1 MKKALLAVLFVTV
14 FSSWCLAQTDSLPA
28 PTAEPCQ
35 PATCSEPCQPAAC
48 SGPCQTGA
56 CAVACQLPV
65 CAEPFV
71 PKWAVGLRAYS
82 LTGLPGTLV
91 LQRMLFNRIYLGM
104 GFGYSTNNAKTQ
116 NFIEDSSG
124 TIDTLS
130 HVGNGW
136 SVSVSPEIVWVLKKS
151 PKWSYATS
159 LRAGYVYSKNK
170 YDDMYSNY
178 YYYGNSTYRTWQE
191 EQKRYDLSMN
201 LLVERTIKIKN
212 KELSVGLETSFIK
225 ASSYRDTQVETYYDE
240 NHVFVYKRTYEDKYP
255 WTVSITNPLNTGASI
270 SIKYWF

>member
-1 MKKALLAVLFVTV
+1 MKRALLALLLVQLPA
-14 FSSWCLAQTDSLPA
+14 SWCLAQSDSVQVPVNNEQCQSA
-28 PTAEPCQ
+28 PCAEPCQ
-35 PATCSEPCQPAAC
+35 P
-48 SGPCQTGA
+48 GA
-56 CAVACQLPV
+56 CAVPCQQAP
-65 CAEPFV
+65 CNGPFV
-71 PKWAVGLRAYS
+71 PKWAVGLRSYS

-91 LQRMLFNRIYLGM
+91 LQRMIFNRIYLGM

-116 NFIEDSSG
+116 NFVEDSSG

-130 HVGNGW
+130 RVGNGW

-151 PKWSYATS
+151 HKWSYSTS

-178 YYYGNSTYRTWQE
+178 YYYGSSTYRTWQE